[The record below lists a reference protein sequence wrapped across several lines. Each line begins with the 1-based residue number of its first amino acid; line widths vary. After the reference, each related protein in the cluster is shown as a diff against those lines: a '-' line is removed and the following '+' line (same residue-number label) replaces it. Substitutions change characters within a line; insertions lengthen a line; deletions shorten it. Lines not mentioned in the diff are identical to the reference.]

1 MGVHSSRILRKPSST
16 MAGVVWGKEYHMAQM
31 GLPRKQVTTFTP
43 SSCAARAVVFMKST
57 AH

>member
-1 MGVHSSRILRKPSST
+1 